1 LAPTSAKFSNVGL
14 GFQQYHF
21 ESKHAI
27 GHYGGDKGFRG
38 FLMMIPEDNVG
49 LVVLGNCD
57 YNEDFRQEI
66 IHPIAKLM
74 LTMQIENM
82 TYSKLQ

>member
-1 LAPTSAKFSNVGL
+1 
-14 GFQQYHF
+14 
-21 ESKHAI
+21 
-27 GHYGGDKGFRG
+27 
-38 FLMMIPEDNVG
+38 MMIPEDNVG